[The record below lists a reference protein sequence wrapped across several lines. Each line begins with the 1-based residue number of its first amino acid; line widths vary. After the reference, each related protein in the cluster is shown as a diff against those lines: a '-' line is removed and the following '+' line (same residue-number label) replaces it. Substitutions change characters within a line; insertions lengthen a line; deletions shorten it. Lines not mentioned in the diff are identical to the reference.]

1 MQRVLA
7 GLLLAAALHG
17 QTLDR
22 ILRDFSNPPK
32 SARPWVRWWLPGGDI
47 DPDELRREI
56 AAMDEAGF
64 GGAEIQAFRIGLKP
78 DMTDAALA
86 RVNDYPTRAF
96 YAKVRAALEEAKSR
110 GMHIDLTLGS
120 GWPFGGGE
128 AITPELA
135 SIELRS
141 MHRAIKGPVMFREK
155 LQLPAAEISIS
166 SRLATL
172 TGVSPLLPKDWYPRM
187 KTRTRVVAVV
197 AVKGSEPAVTGT
209 PKPVVKTSGVL
220 DQKSAIVLT
229 KLLQPDGTLEW
240 DAPDGDWQL
249 FLFEQGPFDAR
260 VVGAAGAGPQL
271 IMDHMNRTALE
282 AHINRIMGPALL
294 EIGSHFGATLRAA
307 FCDSFEVQ
315 ADLYWSDGFLDE
327 FRKRRGYDLTTFL
340 PLLKIPGYGDP
351 YSYYDSLPYF
361 DAPGAEKIRRDYW
374 RTVSDLWLENFFA
387 PMIDWVRKHR
397 LLARVQ
403 AHGAPVDVLRAY
415 GMADIPETEQLYA
428 GGRMEFLTAAS
439 SAAHIYGRKI
449 VSAESFVHQNQAYG
463 TTAVTLER
471 DVNKLIAAGVNQ
483 IIYHGFPYVYM
494 DRPEPG
500 WHPFAPPLAFS
511 DHFNPHTKIWKELPR
526 INEYIGRLQ
535 SISQAAHAVMRYA
548 IYRPQLDFSNAEE
561 GPEIPTRDYDYIND
575 DALSRSKVVNGK
587 LVAASGAAYE
597 TLVLPAEDAAMRKKF
612 AGVKILI
619 GTPPADDAP
628 TRWLLANSEFLFYYN
643 ATLKDREFAL
653 PAGGFE
659 QWDLNTGF
667 VTPPSGARFVLT
679 TGAAQLYRNLAF
691 IPSSSHP

>member
-1 MQRVLA
+1 MHRVLA
-7 GLLLAAALHG
+7 CLLLAAAVHG

-47 DPDELRREI
+47 DADELRREI

-64 GGAEIQAFRIGLKP
+64 GGAEIQAFRVGLNP
-78 DMTDAALA
+78 DMTDATLA
-86 RVNDYPTRAF
+86 RVNDYPTRSF
-96 YAKVRAALEEAKSR
+96 YGKIRAALEEAKSR
-110 GMHIDLTLGS
+110 GMRIDLTLGS

-141 MHRAIKGPVMFREK
+141 MHRTVKGPTMFREK
-155 LQLPAAEISIS
+155 LQLPPAAITLS
-166 SRLATL
+166 SKLSTL
-172 TGVSPLLPKDWYPRM
+172 TGVSPLLPKDWYARM
-187 KTRTRVVAVV
+187 AARTRVVAVV
-197 AVKGSEPAVTGT
+197 AVKGSEPTA
-209 PKPVVKTSGVL
+209 KASGML

-240 DAPDGDWQL
+240 DAPEGDWQL
-249 FLFEQGPFDAR
+249 FLFEQLPVDAR

-271 IMDHMNRTALE
+271 IMDHMNRAALE
-282 AHINRIMGPALL
+282 AHLNRIMGPALL

-307 FCDSFEVQ
+307 FCDSLEVQ
-315 ADLYWSDGFLDE
+315 AELYWSDGFLDE
-327 FRKRRGYDLTTFL
+327 FRKRRGYDLTPFL
-340 PLLKIPGYGDP
+340 PILKIPGYGDP
-351 YSYYDSLPYF
+351 YVYYDSQPNF
-361 DAPGAEKIRRDYW
+361 DSQGAEKARRDYW
-374 RTVSDLWLENFFA
+374 RTVSDLWMENFFA
-387 PMIDWVRKHR
+387 PMIDWVHQHR
-397 LLARVQ
+397 VLARVQ

-428 GGRMEFLTAAS
+428 GGRMEFLKAAS

-449 VSAESFVHQNQAYG
+449 VAAESFVHRNQAYG
-463 TTAVTLER
+463 TTAITLER

-500 WHPFAPPLAFS
+500 WYPFSLPLAFS
-511 DHFNPHTKIWKELPR
+511 DHFNPHAKIWKELPG

-535 SISQAAHAVMRYA
+535 SISQSAHAVMRYA
-548 IYRPQLDFSNAEE
+548 IYHPQLVFPNAVE
-561 GPEIPTRDYDYIND
+561 GEEIPTRDYDYIND
-575 DALSRSKVVNGK
+575 DALSRAKVVNGK
-587 LVAASGAAYE
+587 LVTTGGADYE
-597 TLVLPAEDAAMRKKF
+597 TLVLPAEDAALRKRF
-612 AGVKILI
+612 SGVKILV

-628 TRWLLANSEFLFYYN
+628 MRWHLANSEFLFYYN
-643 ATLKDREFAL
+643 ATLKDREYSL
-653 PAGGFE
+653 PAGKFE

-667 VTPPSGARFVLT
+667 VTPPSGERFLLT

-691 IPSSSHP
+691 IPSRP